1 MSPKKYMLSF
11 NPPRTSGCDLIWK
24 RGLHGGDQVK
34 IRSWGGPLSNMVGVL
49 TKRAT
54 LDTERDT
61 HRGGHVKI
69 HRAKAARRRKAGGRH
84 LWAEDTRDR

>member
-1 MSPKKYMLSF
+1 M
-11 NPPRTSGCDLIWK
+11 
-24 RGLHGGDQVK
+24 
-34 IRSWGGPLSNMVGVL
+34 SNMVGVL

-84 LWAEDTRDR
+84 LWAEDTADR